1 LINYYG
7 ELSDAALLN
16 LVKQDDR
23 EAFAVIYRKHWQ
35 ALYNSA
41 YKRTRD
47 KEQCQDIVQNVLADL
62 WIRRVD
68 LDIDNLPAFLHTAVR
83 FQVFKQVSKHPLNSV
98 FLDSFEQTITSPEQ
112 TDDPL
117 LEKEILS
124 LMSLWI
130 AALPGKR
137 RKIFLLHYTDGR
149 STKEIAAELGI
160 SQKTVQNQLNTATQA
175 LRARLT
181 HIISISALLAFV
193 VKS

>member
-1 LINYYG
+1 MINYYG

-47 KEQCQDIVQNVLADL
+47 KEQCQDIVQNVLTDL
-62 WIRRVD
+62 WLRRNDVE
-68 LDIDNLPAFLHTAVR
+68 IDNLPAYLHTAVR
-83 FQVFKQVSKHPLNSV
+83 FQVFKQVSRQPTNSV
-98 FLDSFEQTITSPEQ
+98 LLDSFELTISSPEH

-117 LEKEILS
+117 LEKEILN

-130 AALPGKR
+130 AALPSKR
-137 RKIFLLHYTDGR
+137 RKIFLMHYTDGL
-149 STKEIAAELGI
+149 STREIAARLGV

-175 LRARLT
+175 LRARLA
-181 HIISISALLAFV
+181 HIISISVLLTFII
-193 VKS
+193 KR